1 MGLFHYPNITPWLFR
16 RYEPVQEVFDYTGE
30 YWRKEL
36 LLDVRPARLAAGR
49 DLLEKGLA

>member
-1 MGLFHYPNITPWLFR
+1 MDKTRNTTRIG
-16 RYEPVQEVFDYTGE
+16 VQEFDYTGE

-49 DLLEKGLA
+49 DLLEKGLAGCPA